1 MLAKIPVDCKIT
13 VPRNKRGTRVR
24 PGHLEACSRRQ
35 HGIPFAWVCA
45 GPLATANRELR
56 QARKGAAVAG
66 VPGAGVWLARAFL
79 ILHQI
84 RAIQSSRFPET
95 LIE

>member
-1 MLAKIPVDCKIT
+1 MLAKIRADCK
-13 VPRNKRGTRVR
+13 TRV
-24 PGHLEACSRRQ
+24 PCNKPIAGSGDGLAHNGNTAYPL
-35 HGIPFAWVCA
+35 PWVCA

-79 ILHQI
+79 II
-84 RAIQSSRFPET
+84 
-95 LIE
+95 LISPGFNK